1 MKYLFCVKY
10 VVEHYLNDL
19 AEDPTVIASM
29 QSMDEDQRRGD
40 YDIEP
45 MKAYPH
51 NDLIKQAFDEARNA
65 AWAALIRSEDTDVL
79 RVIEKKR
86 QTNLKNLDA
95 YNRSR
100 DKAIDIENIRK
111 INNP

>member
-1 MKYLFCVKY
+1 
-10 VVEHYLNDL
+10 
-19 AEDPTVIASM
+19 M

-65 AWAALIRSEDTDVL
+65 AWAELIRSEDPDVL
-79 RVIEKKR
+79 RVIQKKQDR
-86 QTNLKNLDA
+86 DVKIYQAKDRA
-95 YNRSR
+95 K
-100 DKAIDIENIRK
+100 DKAMDIENLRK
-111 INNP
+111 LNNP